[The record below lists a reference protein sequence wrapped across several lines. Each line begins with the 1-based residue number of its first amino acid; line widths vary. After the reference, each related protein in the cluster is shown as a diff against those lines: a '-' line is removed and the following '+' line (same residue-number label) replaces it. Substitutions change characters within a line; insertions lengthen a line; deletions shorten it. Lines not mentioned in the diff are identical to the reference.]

1 MSSEPR
7 ADQAETGLAQFE
19 LEQFLPYRLSVLTN
33 TVSQGIARSYR
44 DRYDISVTEWR
55 ILAVLGRF
63 PGLTASEVTERTA
76 MDKVTISR
84 GVKALMAKGL
94 LERRTDAGDRRRQ
107 RLFITAGKGQR
118 VLNEVI
124 PRARRYERQLLRM
137 LSDGELAALSAT
149 LHKLQQQAEKL
160 RAAIPE

>member
-1 MSSEPR
+1 M
-7 ADQAETGLAQFE
+7 QFE

-44 DRYDISVTEWR
+44 ERHDIGVTEWR

-76 MDKVTISR
+76 MDKVAISR
-84 GVKALMAKGL
+84 GVKALAAKGL

-107 RLFITAGKGQR
+107 RLLITAGKGRQ
-118 VLNEVI
+118 VLSEII
-124 PRARRYERQLLRM
+124 PMARQYERLLLQT
-137 LSDGELAALSAT
+137 LSGQELAALTAT
-149 LHKLQQQAEKL
+149 LLKLQQQAELL
-160 RAAIPE
+160 RTGKKRGRG